1 MEIYNLSS
9 VKILVIDDNQHMLRL
24 ARTMLNAFGVVNIH
38 EAEDGIDGLE
48 SLTKYRS
55 DIVLVDWVMDGMDGI
70 EFTRQVR
77 QSDNDEINHVP
88 IIMMT
93 GHTQRLRVEEARDA
107 GITEFLAKPIS
118 AHALYQR
125 ITAIIERPREFVM
138 AEDFAGPDRR
148 RRRNDEFD
156 GPDRRGADND

>member
-24 ARTMLNAFGVVNIH
+24 ARTMLHAFGVINIQ
-38 EAEDGIDGLE
+38 EAEDGINGLE
-48 SLTKYRS
+48 ALTKYRP
-55 DIVLVDWVMDGMDGI
+55 DIVLVDWVMESMDGI

-93 GHTQRLRVEEARDA
+93 GHTQKIRVEEARDA

-138 AEDFAGPDRR
+138 AEDFSGPDRR
-148 RRRNDEFD
+148 RRHEGEFD
-156 GPDRRGADND
+156 GPDRRGTGNG